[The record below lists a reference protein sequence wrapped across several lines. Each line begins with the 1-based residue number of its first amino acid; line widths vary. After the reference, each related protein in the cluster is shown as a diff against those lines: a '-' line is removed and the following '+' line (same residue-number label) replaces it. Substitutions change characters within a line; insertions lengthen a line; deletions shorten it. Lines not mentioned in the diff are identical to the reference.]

1 MKTIASLIAVV
12 LLLSSCTTFD
22 DGTTRMTA
30 RGDSQSSELLCKV
43 RTETTDRAGTVTV
56 TCTESRERIVTG
68 GQGGTKMYQMVGTVA
83 GLILSGVSIAIQA
96 LR

>member
-1 MKTIASLIAVV
+1 MRRLAIVLAA

-30 RGDSQSSELLCKV
+30 RGDSQSSELMCKV
-43 RTETTDRAGTVTV
+43 RTETTDSAGTVTV
-56 TCTESRERIVTG
+56 TCTESRERVVTG
-68 GQGGTKMYQMVGTVA
+68 GQGGTKLYEMVGTVA
-83 GLILSGVSIAIQA
+83 GLFLSTASIVIQA